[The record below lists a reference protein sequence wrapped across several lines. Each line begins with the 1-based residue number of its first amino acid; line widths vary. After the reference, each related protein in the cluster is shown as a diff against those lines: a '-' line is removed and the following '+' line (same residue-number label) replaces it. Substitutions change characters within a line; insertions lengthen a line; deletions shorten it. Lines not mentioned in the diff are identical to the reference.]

1 MAIAMIAAGAGLSN
15 LSAFVRRIL
24 ECTVGERC
32 FTLNLICEYHKKVG
46 GDIEKMKTGKK
57 IAVGLAAA
65 LMVAIFAA
73 GAVSMVGAIGAPAPY
88 AVVVLE
94 DAPEV
99 TIAVGDG
106 GVDFA
111 ALQKGESKTLSNSL
125 VLTNSGGATAKVEAR
140 VIPHVGEVHGLVN
153 AGVSVVLP
161 ASNLKLGTTGNEVAL
176 ADNGD
181 DVDLGV
187 ANQVPPSRGVISYD
201 AIQTI
206 PGDQTAD
213 AYVGLVELTISAA

>member
-1 MAIAMIAAGAGLSN
+1 
-15 LSAFVRRIL
+15 
-24 ECTVGERC
+24 
-32 FTLNLICEYHKKVG
+32 
-46 GDIEKMKTGKK
+46 MKTGKK

-140 VIPHVGEVHGLVN
+140 FIPHVGEVHGLVN
-153 AGVSVVLP
+153 ANVPPDKVIP

-176 ADNGD
+176 DDTGA